1 MNDFWASAEV
11 ISTYSRKQA
20 IEDGALKDI
29 TEAASN
35 RGFPFAAAMTDAAWT
50 EAVAWDEKNGGL
62 QDEKGRLWDVV
73 SMALGRGHYE
83 PRTPRCGEQ
92 PRPVPPVSRAQ
103 RSGRHG
109 GQRVGAADGYQRR
122 RRRRAGHHDHAP
134 PRGLARFPRPRRTQH
149 LGRGCPTSPPHHTER
164 HYP

>member
-73 SMALGRGHYE
+73 SMAW
-83 PRTPRCGEQ
+83 
-92 PRPVPPVSRAQ
+92 VAAIASR
-103 RSGRHG
+103 GRHAAESNRVPFHLYRVPNIPDATEANELELLMEISG
-109 GQRVGAADGYQRR
+109 GDDGE
-122 RRRRAGHHDHAP
+122 P
-134 PRGLARFPRPRRTQH
+134 VITIML
-149 LGRGCPTSPPHHTER
+149 PHED
-164 HYP
+164 